1 MKKILFFSLLGL
13 ALIVVLV
20 WFGKKNNKSAIT
32 YETETPFR
40 TNIVHKSVAT
50 GTVIPLEEIEIKPRI
65 SGIIDKIFV
74 EEGAKVQKGDLIAT
88 VRVVPNVQA
97 LNSAQSNVRSSK
109 LQVDNAKILYLRNKA
124 LFDKGVIPK
133 QEFEQTELNYNNAK
147 EQYANTVSNLQ
158 IIKKG
163 AARGM
168 GSTTNTNI
176 RAEISGT
183 VLEIPVREGSSVI
196 ESNTFSPGTTVAVI
210 ADMNKMIFEGKVDES
225 EVGKLVK
232 GTPIEVELGAFQDKL
247 FPATLNFIAPKGTV
261 EQGAVQFKIKADV
274 TVEEGYYLRAG
285 YSANAN
291 IVLEKKDSILAIR
304 EALLRFD
311 KKTDKPYVEV
321 ENGDQKFEK
330 KELKLGVSDGINV
343 EIVEGLTETDKI
355 KIWNK
360 ASKEGDDEKKESDKA
375 QEERKKKKRKEKL
388 SKSK

>member
-1 MKKILFFSLLGL
+1 MKKTIIFLALGL
-13 ALIVVLV
+13 ALIAVLA
-20 WFGKKNNKSAIT
+20 WFGKKNNKSAIE
-32 YETETPFR
+32 YETETPFK
-40 TNIVHKSVAT
+40 TTIVRKSVAT
-50 GTVIPLEEIEIKPRI
+50 GTVVPLEEIEIKPRI
-65 SGIIDKIFV
+65 SGIVDKIFI

-97 LNSAQSNVRSSK
+97 LNSAQSGVRSAK
-109 LQVDNAKILYLRNKA
+109 LQKDNAQILFDRNKS
-124 LFDKGVIPK
+124 LFNKGVIPR
-133 QEFEQTELNYNNAK
+133 QEFERAELNYNNAN
-147 EQYANTVSNLQ
+147 EQYKNAQSNLQ

-163 AARGM
+163 AASGM
-168 GSTTNTNI
+168 GRTANTNI
-176 RAEISGT
+176 RAEIAGT

-232 GTPIEVELGAFQDKL
+232 GTKIDVELGAFQDKY
-247 FPATLNFIAPKGTV
+247 FPATLNFIAPKGTE

-274 TVEEGYYLRAG
+274 TLEEGYYLRAG

-291 IVLEKKDSILAIR
+291 IVLEKQDSVLSIR

-321 ENGDQKFEK
+321 ETEDQKFVK
-330 KELKLGVSDGINV
+330 RQIKLGISDGVNV
-343 EIVEGLTETDKI
+343 QILDSLTIDDKI

-360 ASKEGDDEKKESDKA
+360 ASKKDKDE
-375 QEERKKKKRKEKL
+375 EETE
-388 SKSK
+388 